1 MTPEGDILGGA
12 PAFFYA
18 LSLKRFL
25 GILRRL
31 RRVAFKKQISDCLYT
46 AIAKDRYKI
55 QIKNGSTGSC
65 CLHFSARENAGPLK
79 RKTVRDEK
87 KA

>member
-1 MTPEGDILGGA
+1 MNRVVLSLYPSLIYNECVRELKWVTPEGDILGGA

-31 RRVAFKKQISDCLYT
+31 RRVAF
-46 AIAKDRYKI
+46 
-55 QIKNGSTGSC
+55 
-65 CLHFSARENAGPLK
+65 
-79 RKTVRDEK
+79 
-87 KA
+87 